1 MIVHVYLH
9 GFLYSISQPGSQ
21 LMRCSRQGRVSQPH
35 LLPRN
40 SCAFL
45 TKASKESQG
54 KGLPPGED
62 KHTLSFTNQNV
73 TGKAKQ
79 LLWHLFSTPSWS
91 PPASSSPLSEAGRKS
106 FQMFVI
112 LTRWFL
118 CTQKRRQN
126 LSVYVDVF
134 NKNDL
139 TSIFCTS
146 PFHSVTFLECIP
158 TDSSCS
164 PVFLLNLPRTTHCI
178 YSSISLCMDSKSL
191 CLWLLWAR
199 IIFSPNDC

>member
-1 MIVHVYLH
+1 MGLCSLGSTPTKLVGKTEGEVNVVSPLPHPHLHMCFFFFLGLMIVHVYLH

-35 LLPRN
+35 LPPRN

-79 LLWHLFSTPSWS
+79 LL
-91 PPASSSPLSEAGRKS
+91 
-106 FQMFVI
+106 
-112 LTRWFL
+112 
-118 CTQKRRQN
+118 
-126 LSVYVDVF
+126 
-134 NKNDL
+134 
-139 TSIFCTS
+139 
-146 PFHSVTFLECIP
+146 
-158 TDSSCS
+158 
-164 PVFLLNLPRTTHCI
+164 
-178 YSSISLCMDSKSL
+178 
-191 CLWLLWAR
+191 
-199 IIFSPNDC
+199 